1 MERIGVV
8 GWNQETNIALVQAWC
23 DLGLHATLLSPP
35 KVVRSRQRG
44 DVYFDAARTLALA
57 PSAVAA

>member
-8 GWNQETNIALVQAWC
+8 GWNQETNIELVQAWC
-23 DLGLHATLLSPP
+23 DLGLRATLLSPS

-44 DVYFDAARTLALA
+44 DVYLDAARALALA

>member
-8 GWNQETNIALVQAWC
+8 GWNQETNIELVQAWC
-23 DLGLHATLLSPP
+23 DPGLHA
-35 KVVRSRQRG
+35 R
-44 DVYFDAARTLALA
+44 ALALA